1 MTHAMLSTDP
11 RYDNDKEK
19 YTHKDTHKDTY
30 KDEDARDS
38 SVPV

>member
-1 MTHAMLSTDP
+1 MLSTDS

-19 YTHKDTHKDTY
+19 YMHKDTHKDTY